1 MNSLGISGISKT
13 VSLSC
18 TTIRIL
24 IFKPRRRTLNKEQK
38 NKTAGWSSMKPSSL
52 KKNHAIWLLKVH
64 NQERRR
70 FYGNS

>member
-38 NKTAGWSSMKPSSL
+38 NKNCRLELYETKFS